1 MDLSRARIRP
11 ARTPEEIARVAG
23 FLRAPSAKDIA
34 AAHPEE
40 RGAVRLCEID
50 GEMVAALVLDPRP
63 LRLRGIAVPCLRI
76 VETAGED
83 GRRRFRRTGE
93 RDLFVLLLEEALGY
107 AWVRRY
113 PLVFV
118 HGELALYPAH
128 GFVPCFYHPRV
139 TIDVAAAMRQP
150 AAYRVRHLKTEDARR
165 LPALHAKNLRSKPL
179 VFASGVPRFHHFCV
193 EGPGRSLKGYLSLE
207 VDPAS
212 TWQPKL
218 FVPEVEVADRDAART
233 VLRHCAAEA
242 QRLGIREMHF
252 PLGPSHPFSRLC
264 LELGG
269 KAVVR
274 GISHDTFKDEEM
286 LHLVDPQRL
295 VSELGPHFRRRVSG
309 PARGIEATVKIATTA
324 GTWAIRIGGGQVVCV
339 ETARP
344 EGATLIPHWQLT
356 QLLAGYRAV
365 GELDPPLPGGDAEAL
380 KAVLPKS
387 WPYSSPDPDHW
398 EDVARPDPYSPAAE
412 AVVRET
418 TLPWFQASG
427 PASP

>member
-11 ARTPEEIARVAG
+11 ARTPEEVARAAE
-23 FLRAPSAKDIA
+23 FLKAPLAKDIA
-34 AAHPEE
+34 LAHPEE

-50 GEMVAALVLDPRP
+50 GQLVAALVLDPRP
-63 LRLRGIAVPCLRI
+63 LRLRGVAVPCLRI
-76 VETAGED
+76 LETGGED

-93 RDLFVLLLEEALGY
+93 RDLFQLVLEEALGY

-118 HGELALYPAH
+118 HGELALFPAH

-139 TIDVAAAMRQP
+139 TIDVATALGQP
-150 AAYRVRHLKTEDARR
+150 APYRVRHLKTEDARR

-193 EGPGRSLKGYLSLE
+193 EGPGRVIRGYLSLE
-207 VDPAS
+207 VNPNS

-218 FVPEVEVADRDAART
+218 FVPEVEVEDRDAART
-233 VLRHCAAEA
+233 VLRHCAGEA
-242 QRLGIREMHF
+242 KKLGIAEMHF

-269 KAVVR
+269 RAVVK
-274 GISHDTFKDEEM
+274 GISHDPVHDEEM

-295 VSELGPHFRRRVSG
+295 VAELGPHFRKRLAG
-309 PARGIEATVKIATTA
+309 PARGLEATVRLATTA
-324 GTWAIRIGGGQVVCV
+324 GTWALRIGAGQVVCV
-339 ETARP
+339 ETPRP
-344 EGATLIPHWQLT
+344 EGAPLIPHWQLT

-365 GELDPPLPGGDAEAL
+365 GEIDPPLPDGDVEAL

-398 EDVARPDPYSPAAE
+398 EAVKPPEPYSPAAE
-412 AVVRET
+412 AVVKKT
-418 TLPWFQASG
+418 VLPWCPS
-427 PASP
+427 